1 MTLEPIIQLNNYL
14 IHDGNYPLEFV
25 VKNHLIGVKSTIT
38 VLASYSY
45 GKSGKKHVKWVFYFF
60 MLPTHGGTEFLMS
73 CFEKIEKSTFEELI
87 K

>member
-25 VKNHLIGVKSTIT
+25 VKNDLMGVKSTIT
-38 VLASYSY
+38 VLAIYSC
-45 GKSGKKHVKWVFYFF
+45 GKNEKKHVKWVFYFF
-60 MLPTHGGTEFLMS
+60 MLPTHRGTEFIIS
-73 CFEKIEKSTFEELI
+73 CFEKIENSTFEELI